1 MQEAAKP
8 ARPAPERFEA
18 ALFDLDGVLTD
29 TASLHA
35 DCWKRTFDEL
45 LARLAAKSGD
55 DPVPFDIATDYR
67 DHVDG
72 KARRD
77 GVRDFLRSRGV
88 RLPEG
93 SPASSAHEDSVHGV
107 ARRKDALFSQ
117 ALKERGVRVY
127 DGSLRW
133 LRYLR
138 AAGLATAVVSASH
151 HCGEVLRAAGIAD
164 LFDAQVD
171 GHVAD
176 GLGLAGKPA
185 PDSFLE
191 GARRLG
197 AQPARA
203 IVVEDALSGVRAG
216 RAGGFGLVVG
226 VARHGNCEAL
236 ADAGAHLVVGD
247 LEELMP

>member
-171 GHVAD
+171 GHVA
-176 GLGLAGKPA
+176 
-185 PDSFLE
+185 
-191 GARRLG
+191 
-197 AQPARA
+197 
-203 IVVEDALSGVRAG
+203 EDALSGVRAG